1 MIKTIERPYKSII
14 RLEPN
19 RSASWHQTK
28 LVIMCLSGFM
38 LLLGVGWLMA
48 GVWLILPF
56 VFLDI
61 FVFSYF
67 FYRVCQATYRRE
79 YIIISADKVVCRSGI
94 RRLGRSVNFR
104 RPCYLVV
111 HKRPSSSH
119 LYAFSLSDD
128 INFLPIGRF
137 LNEDDLH
144 QLRTLLRDHGLIEIN
159 QQWWGK
165 FDQGINVL

>member
-1 MIKTIERPYKSII
+1 
-14 RLEPN
+14 
-19 RSASWHQTK
+19 
-28 LVIMCLSGFM
+28 
-38 LLLGVGWLMA
+38 
-48 GVWLILPF
+48 
-56 VFLDI
+56 
-61 FVFSYF
+61 
-67 FYRVCQATYRRE
+67 
-79 YIIISADKVVCRSGI
+79 
-94 RRLGRSVNFR
+94 
-104 RPCYLVV
+104 
-111 HKRPSSSH
+111 

>member
-38 LLLGVGWLMA
+38 LLLGVGWLIA

>member
-1 MIKTIERPYKSII
+1 MIKTIERPHKSII

-19 RSASWHQTK
+19 RSASWQQTK

-38 LLLGVGWLMA
+38 LLLGVGWLIA

-144 QLRTLLRDHGLIEIN
+144 QLRRLLRDRGLIEIN